1 MKIIDKVTVSL
12 NERRDVYE
20 ALLLNLGVKG
30 VEVSNTTV
38 KQYEKLLVGGIWS
51 IITLQYFHEEG
62 QKGSPFLLNDLKPS
76 RCPTW
81 TWRKSCFRTPGLH
94 GSTVD

>member
-1 MKIIDKVTVSL
+1 M
-12 NERRDVYE
+12 YE
-20 ALLLNLGVKG
+20 ALLANLGVKG
-30 VEVSNTTV
+30 VEVSSTTV

-62 QKGSPFLLNDLKPS
+62 QKGSPSCSTISPS

-81 TWRKSCFRTPGLH
+81 TWKSCLRTPRLH
-94 GSTVD
+94 GSAVD